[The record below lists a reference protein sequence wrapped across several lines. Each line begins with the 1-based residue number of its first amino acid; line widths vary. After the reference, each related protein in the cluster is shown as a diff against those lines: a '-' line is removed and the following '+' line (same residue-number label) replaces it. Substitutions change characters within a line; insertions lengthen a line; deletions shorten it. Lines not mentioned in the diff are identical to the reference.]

1 VLECERNYALFA
13 YILPLLEEW
22 IFRDELFRQLTLDR
36 VCPNPDSNLR
46 LLDLVIADLLSK
58 IDPDFDAA
66 DVLSS
71 TQLCDVVNDRGPE
84 DNEVERDVAGISKS
98 FENENVEMASK
109 DPKSMNEVNVAES
122 SSSTFA
128 GVESRKRNA
137 SGSSNGKVFCL
148 VFYCLEMD

>member
-1 VLECERNYALFA
+1 MYYLFEDSFLYGPLELDPYDDR
-13 YILPLLEEW
+13 EEM
-22 IFRDELFRQLTLDR
+22 
-36 VCPNPDSNLR
+36 
-46 LLDLVIADLLSK
+46 
-58 IDPDFDAA
+58 DFDAA